1 MRINYEDLF
10 RHASE
15 RIGQLQ
21 AFDAMLQAAPEHAAA
36 LLAATQYFVDLG
48 TALKAL
54 DYESREML
62 DRVVCGRI
70 AAVAEAIEPSHRLL
84 TEPTKPS
91 GSNAAM
97 PAELVALLE
106 SIK

>member
-1 MRINYEDLF
+1 MKINYEDLI
-10 RHASE
+10 RHANE

-54 DYESREML
+54 DYESQAML
-62 DRVVCGRI
+62 DEGVRGRVKAI
-70 AAVAEAIEPSHRLL
+70 AETVERSYPLL
-84 TEPTKPS
+84 TGLSKLS
-91 GSNAAM
+91 GSDAAS
-97 PAELVALLE
+97 LTGFIALLE